1 VKTENLIAA
10 LVADGPSIETPI
22 ARKVALAM
30 ACGFALSAAVFFWQ
44 LGWRPDI
51 GEARRTL
58 PFLFKFVVTAALL
71 VPAALL
77 AARLGRPDATPGL
90 WGWALLIAPLLLVAG
105 SSAELIASPSN
116 VWMTKLIGANAAAC
130 VALILLLSIAPFAA
144 LLFALSDGAPSEPC
158 LTGAI
163 AGIAA
168 GALAATLYAMHCTDD
183 SPLFVATWYII
194 AIGVMALAGTVLG
207 ERLLRW

>member
-10 LVADGPSIETPI
+10 LAADGTSIKTPI
-22 ARKVALAM
+22 AHKVALAM

-51 GEARRTL
+51 GEARGTL
-58 PFLFKFVVTAALL
+58 RFLFKFAVTAALL
-71 VPAALL
+71 APAALL
-77 AARLGRPDATPGL
+77 VVRLARPDAAPGL

-105 SSAELIASPSN
+105 VSAELIASPIN
-116 VWMTKLIGANAAAC
+116 VWTAKLTGANAAAC
-130 VALILLLSIAPFAA
+130 VALILLLAIAPFAA
-144 LLFALSDGAPSEPC
+144 LLFALSEGAPAEPG
-158 LTGAI
+158 LTGAV

-183 SPLFVATWYII
+183 SPLFVATWYTI
-194 AIGVMALAGTVLG
+194 AIGIMALAGSVLG
-207 ERLLRW
+207 ARVLRW

>member
-10 LVADGPSIETPI
+10 LIADEASIRTPI
-22 ARKVALAM
+22 AGKVALAL

-51 GEARRTL
+51 TEARGTL
-58 PFLFKFVVTAALL
+58 PFLFKFVVTLALL

-77 AARLGRPDATPGL
+77 VARLARPDATAAF

-116 VWMTKLIGANAAAC
+116 VWTTKLIGAHAAAC
-130 VALILLLSIAPFAA
+130 VTLILLLSIAPLAA
-144 LLFALSDGAPSEPC
+144 LLFALSEGAPAEPG
-158 LTGAI
+158 LTGAV

-183 SPLFVATWYII
+183 SPLFVATWYTI
-194 AIGVMALAGTVLG
+194 AIGMMALAGGILG